1 MPVAPDIEQLQELDA
16 ETRQAWSSYSER
28 LRELSGDEYERLEPE
43 FWEELQ
49 TELRRLEG
57 QRDSLAARGS
67 DELTSPRLPGRIGF
81 AADRP

>member
-28 LRELSGDEYERLEPE
+28 LREVTGHEYERLEPE

-57 QRDSLAARGS
+57 QRDSLATRAS
-67 DELTSPRLPGRIGF
+67 ES
-81 AADRP
+81 

>member
-1 MPVAPDIEQLQELDA
+1 MPVAPDIEQLEELEA

-28 LRELSGDEYERLEPE
+28 LREVTGHEYERLEPE

-57 QRDSLAARGS
+57 QRSSLAAPGS
-67 DELTSPRLPGRIGF
+67 ES
-81 AADRP
+81 